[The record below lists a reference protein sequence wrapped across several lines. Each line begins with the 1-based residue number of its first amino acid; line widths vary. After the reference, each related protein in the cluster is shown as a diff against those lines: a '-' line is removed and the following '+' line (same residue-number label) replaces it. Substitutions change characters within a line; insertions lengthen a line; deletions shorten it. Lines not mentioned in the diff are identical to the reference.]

1 MKKNFSILFILI
13 IIIIIIKCDDIN
25 NCLEKKSVGNKND
38 CQNINLNDMKCC
50 YVYFKLAETEFKFC
64 TPIKY
69 SMDDIKSYKKKLN
82 EAKNIEILC
91 NGNLIKYSYYFIVFL
106 ILILI

>member
-1 MKKNFSILFILI
+1 MKKIFYILFILI
-13 IIIIIIKCDDIN
+13 IIIIKCDDTIN
-25 NCLEKKSVGNKND
+25 NCLEKKSVESKND
-38 CQNINLNDMKCC
+38 CQEISLNDMKCC
-50 YVYFKLAETEFKFC
+50 YVYFELADQKFKFC

-69 SMDDIKSYKKKLN
+69 SMDDIKLYKKKLN

-106 ILILI
+106 ILILK

>member
-25 NCLEKKSVGNKND
+25 NCLEKKSVENKND

-50 YVYFKLAETEFKFC
+50 YVYFKLAEQEFKFC